1 MNKRA
6 NMINRLRQRGSV
18 MLAAGALLALLG
30 IALPGWIGDEVFNTR
45 IVTGLGI
52 LLIGI
57 GISYWVRYRAL
68 RKDTPEAA
76 RMINLERDERIQ
88 MLRAKA
94 GNRAFWVMMA
104 LAYAGLMWVSFA
116 ANGSLPKLNDEALW
130 WFLAGLGCAAVWGL
144 CGQPGDRGEAGVKR
158 VSGRSI
164 FRLKREDHEA
174 SEGH

>member
-1 MNKRA
+1 
-6 NMINRLRQRGSV
+6 

-52 LLIGI
+52 LLIGV
-57 GISYWVRYRAL
+57 GISDWIRYQAL

-76 RMINLERDERIQ
+76 RMFNAERDERIR

-116 ANGSLPKLNDEALW
+116 SNGSLPKMSAEALW
-130 WFLAGLGCAAVWGL
+130 WFLAGLVVLPFGVYAVGL
-144 CGQPGDRGEAGVKR
+144 VIGERK
-158 VSGRSI
+158 
-164 FRLKREDHEA
+164 E
-174 SEGH
+174 